1 MQKILR
7 IDETDNLI
15 VALKDLHAGEVY
27 QWGDESITLVTD
39 VKAKH
44 KFALEAV
51 PEGGIVSMYGTAV
64 GKATKPIARGEVI
77 TVDNIRH
84 YAALVSLEESGDY
97 EWQIPDVS
105 VWKDRTFKVY
115 P

>member
-27 QWGDESITLVTD
+27 QWGDESITLVTN

-44 KFALEAV
+44 KFALEVV

-64 GKATKPIARGEVI
+64 GKAT
-77 TVDNIRH
+77 
-84 YAALVSLEESGDY
+84 
-97 EWQIPDVS
+97 
-105 VWKDRTFKVY
+105 
-115 P
+115 

>member
-44 KFALEAV
+44 KFARKQCRKAV
-51 PEGGIVSMYGTAV
+51 LSPCTAPLS
-64 GKATKPIARGEVI
+64 GKQQNRLPAGK
-77 TVDNIRH
+77 
-84 YAALVSLEESGDY
+84 
-97 EWQIPDVS
+97 
-105 VWKDRTFKVY
+105 
-115 P
+115 